1 MKQYFK
7 IILNIVIVIIF
18 MTCFSGCTNND
29 KTIKAIQL
37 DLERVDRVIEPL
49 DIIDCSQVKAC
60 IIYADGSKGLF
71 VNASQDT
78 AFSISSVKDNDKYI
92 VTITHNSGIQASY
105 EVTIKTVSELI
116 IVQAPY
122 RKVYSIQ
129 DSVHNL
135 EDLTV
140 RLRYTDNSIS
150 APVKVM
156 EHPGFMVST
165 YRKSHNNA
173 SFIISYENVSISV
186 PALFLEGYNESSGI
200 INIENVGFVTGPNS
214 ANADMLAQNGFS
226 YTDLGISV
234 YDKNNELN
242 YFFYGDTFPALTPDG
257 YGFSGTWH
265 SNFFAVSSDT
275 QLSNGITFDSVK
287 GSVIEGNH
295 QGNSP
300 DLNGEVTKIP
310 TGGTVIDGVVYMFYM
325 SISDW
330 SDWRIRWSGCVK
342 YVNGEWQNVPSLN
355 WVDINAEPYIDNH
368 PAKISHPQEFDYT
381 MTPTDCFKQIT
392 VCSNAEDGYLYLYAT
407 GNGRLT
413 DAKLM
418 RVKPID
424 FENPMRYEY
433 FCGTQQG
440 DPLWKTA
447 RQNGVEESVAV
458 IDKNSTSKSIGELT
472 VIYNPYLKKYMATYC
487 ADNYQSKFSN
497 DYYGL
502 LMRLSDTPYG
512 PFDEIY
518 CIDKKSRLIAK
529 GGIYGAFT
537 SEGMIEEDGRIVYL
551 QVSSFTPTYNA
562 QLIKVE
568 FSPYM

>member
-71 VNASQDT
+71 VNVSQDP

-165 YRKSHNNA
+165 YRKSHNDA

-214 ANADMLAQNGFS
+214 ANADMLAQNGLS
-226 YTDLGISV
+226 YTDLGI
-234 YDKNNELN
+234 
-242 YFFYGDTFPALTPDG
+242 
-257 YGFSGTWH
+257 
-265 SNFFAVSSDT
+265 
-275 QLSNGITFDSVK
+275 
-287 GSVIEGNH
+287 
-295 QGNSP
+295 
-300 DLNGEVTKIP
+300 
-310 TGGTVIDGVVYMFYM
+310 
-325 SISDW
+325 
-330 SDWRIRWSGCVK
+330 
-342 YVNGEWQNVPSLN
+342 
-355 WVDINAEPYIDNH
+355 
-368 PAKISHPQEFDYT
+368 
-381 MTPTDCFKQIT
+381 
-392 VCSNAEDGYLYLYAT
+392 
-407 GNGRLT
+407 
-413 DAKLM
+413 
-418 RVKPID
+418 
-424 FENPMRYEY
+424 
-433 FCGTQQG
+433 
-440 DPLWKTA
+440 
-447 RQNGVEESVAV
+447 
-458 IDKNSTSKSIGELT
+458 
-472 VIYNPYLKKYMATYC
+472 
-487 ADNYQSKFSN
+487 
-497 DYYGL
+497 
-502 LMRLSDTPYG
+502 
-512 PFDEIY
+512 
-518 CIDKKSRLIAK
+518 
-529 GGIYGAFT
+529 
-537 SEGMIEEDGRIVYL
+537 
-551 QVSSFTPTYNA
+551 
-562 QLIKVE
+562 
-568 FSPYM
+568 

>member
-1 MKQYFK
+1 MKRYFK
-7 IILNIVIVIIF
+7 FILHIVIVIILI
-18 MTCFSGCTNND
+18 TCFSGCTNND
-29 KTIKAIQL
+29 KTIRAIQL
-37 DLERVDRVIEPL
+37 DLEGVDKVIEPL
-49 DIIDCSQVKAC
+49 DTIDYSQVKAC
-60 IIYADGSKGLF
+60 IIYADGNKSLF
-71 VNASQDT
+71 VNASQET
-78 AFSISSVKDNDKYI
+78 AFSISSVKDNDKYT
-92 VTITHNSGIQASY
+92 VTVTHNSGIQASY
-105 EVTIKTVSELI
+105 EVYIKTVSELI
-116 IVQAPY
+116 IVQTPY

-129 DSVHNL
+129 DSAHNL

-140 RLRYTDNSIS
+140 RLKYTDNSIS

-156 EHPGFMVST
+156 EHPSFIVSP
-165 YRKSHNNA
+165 YRQLHNDA
-173 SFIISYENVSISV
+173 SFIISYKNVSVSV
-186 PALFLEGYNESSGI
+186 PVLFLEGYNESSGI

-214 ANADMLAQNGFS
+214 ANANMLAQNGFS

-234 YDKNNELN
+234 YDKNNKLN
-242 YFFYGDTFPALTPDG
+242 YFFYGDTFPSLTPDG
-257 YGFSGTWH
+257 YGFSGKWH

-275 QLSNGITFDSVK
+275 ELSDSITFDSVK
-287 GSVIEGNH
+287 GSVIEGSH

-300 DLNGEVTKIP
+300 DLSGEVTKIP

-355 WVDINAEPYIDNH
+355 WIDINAETHIDNH
-368 PAKISHPQEFDYT
+368 PAKISHPQEFNYAR
-381 MTPTDCFKQIT
+381 TPADCFKQIT

-413 DAKLM
+413 DARLM

-424 FENPMRYEY
+424 FEKSMCYEY

-447 RQNGVEESVAV
+447 QQNGLEESVAV

-472 VIYNPYLKKYMATYC
+472 VTYNPYLKKYMATYC
-487 ADNYQSKFSN
+487 ADNFQSKFSN

-502 LMRLSDTPYG
+502 IMRLSDTPYG

-551 QVSSFTPTYNA
+551 QVSSFTPTYNT